1 MFSKH
6 QTQFCKELI
15 ERGVFTV
22 ATHYCITCDNQKR
35 ADKKMQDIE
44 KVCLLCAIKHK
55 SDHLQHRMVQIASVQ
70 NIQLM
75 FKKAQLQQTG
85 MFIQL
90 NDYNGMGPQEQQ
102 LSMFEQ
108 MVREQLYELVIANE
122 DQKCLELVKFVK
134 ELLLPQ

>member
-1 MFSKH
+1 MPDEEESKGQEKNNFECSVTCFKCSQGLPIRAVDKSTKSEKTFDNTFMFSKH

-70 NIQLM
+70 NI
-75 FKKAQLQQTG
+75 
-85 MFIQL
+85 
-90 NDYNGMGPQEQQ
+90 
-102 LSMFEQ
+102 
-108 MVREQLYELVIANE
+108 
-122 DQKCLELVKFVK
+122 
-134 ELLLPQ
+134 